1 MLLAALT
8 VYVYAGMSGKV
19 NRMAIY
25 RVSVL
30 QSALGQS
37 MMNVLHYE
45 SSTVLSGADA
55 VEVADEI
62 RAEYLADFTY
72 SSLSGLW
79 SYVGIELRKVDTPDE
94 PAWSVA
100 PTAGALE
107 GDSPEN
113 LLPLQVALLVSGTAL
128 TTFPRRVRTYHVG
141 LTEANVVGGM
151 FDTTIVDKFVGFN
164 TRINS
169 IAGVGFTMNRLAVRY
184 GTGED
189 AGIVVASNPIVA
201 YQGNF
206 VPATQRRRRPGVWQ

>member
-8 VYVYAGMSGKV
+8 VYVLAGISGEV
-19 NRMAIY
+19 NGMAIY

-30 QSALGQS
+30 QSALGQA

-45 SSTVLSGADA
+45 SSTALSGADA
-55 VEVADEI
+55 VEVADEL
-62 RAEYLADFTY
+62 RAEYLANFTY
-72 SSLSGLW
+72 SALSSAW
-79 SYVGIELRKVDTPDE
+79 SYVGIELRRVDTPDE

-100 PTAGALE
+100 PTAGALN
-107 GDSPEN
+107 GDSPDN

-141 LTEANVVGGM
+141 LTEAAVVGGM
-151 FDTTIVDKFVGFN
+151 FDAELVSVFVDFN

-189 AGIVVASNPIVA
+189 AGVVVASNPVVA
-201 YQGNF
+201 YQGNL
-206 VPATQRRRRPGVWQ
+206 VPATQRRRRPGVGS